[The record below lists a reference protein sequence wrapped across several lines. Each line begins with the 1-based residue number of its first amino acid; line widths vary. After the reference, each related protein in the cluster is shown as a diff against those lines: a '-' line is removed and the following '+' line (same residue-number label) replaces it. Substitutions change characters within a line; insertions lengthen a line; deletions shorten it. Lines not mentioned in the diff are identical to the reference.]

1 MEKRITKK
9 MKEEFFY
16 YLNRE
21 KKKLEI
27 VFEKVKVKKEGK
39 KVFELAKSYFK
50 DMKYFFDKKE
60 YVKVFE
66 LENYIWGIL
75 DTLANFNLLI
85 IPKGI
90 KKWFKV

>member
-1 MEKRITKK
+1 MKKRITKK

-16 YLNRE
+16 YLSRE

-39 KVFELAKSYFK
+39 KVFELANSYFK
-50 DMKYFFDKKE
+50 DMKYFFDKGE

-85 IPKGI
+85 IPKEI
-90 KKWFKV
+90 RKWFKV

>member
-1 MEKRITKK
+1 MERFTKK
-9 MKEEFFY
+9 MKEEFFF

-21 KKKLEI
+21 RKKLEI
-27 VFEKVKVKKEGK
+27 VFEKIKVKKAGK
-39 KVFELAKSYFK
+39 KVFELAKSYFE
-50 DMKYFFDKKE
+50 DMKYFLEKKE

-75 DTLANFNLLI
+75 DSLANLNLLI
-85 IPKGI
+85 IPREI

>member
-1 MEKRITKK
+1 MKKRITKK

-16 YLNRE
+16 YLSRE

-39 KVFELAKSYFK
+39 EVFELAKSYFK
-50 DMKYFFDKKE
+50 DMKYFFDKGE

-85 IPKGI
+85 IPKEI
-90 KKWFKV
+90 RKWFKV